1 MIPLEQLPIR
11 RVDDSTVEGEDLKAR
26 ILDLEAQLETQGEIK
41 SYKLFPF

>member
-11 RVDDSTVEGEDLKAR
+11 RVDGGTVEGEDLKAR

-41 SYKLFPF
+41 LLFPF